1 MRGVGRLLE
10 RKIHMKYSRGTRTL
24 SIGFVLISLLSV
36 RAADG
41 QVKNRLIPFPEW
53 ASSYDEDEEVPL
65 ELVEIKVAGMPVTL
79 GQVFSADESWL
90 KGMALRVKNISN
102 KPIIAFGVGG
112 GLLGGV
118 DEELPPHA
126 SFAYAVGWQWGK
138 TFNPEKEKS
147 SGTALQPG
155 EVAELSYANVDELTR
170 KVLAKEGEGAFSKL
184 KFMAPGVQYEDG
196 TLASMPK
203 MKFYGSGKP

>member
-1 MRGVGRLLE
+1 MPSVRRLLE
-10 RKIHMKYSRGTRTL
+10 RKLLMTYSRRVKTL
-24 SIGFVLISLLSV
+24 SLGFVLLSLLSV

-41 QVKNRLIPFPEW
+41 QAKNRLVPFPEW

-65 ELVEIKVAGMPVTL
+65 ELVEIKVAGRQVIL
-79 GQVFSADESWL
+79 GQVFSADENWL
-90 KGMALRVKNISN
+90 KDMTLRVKNISN

-118 DEELPPHA
+118 GEELPPHA
-126 SFAYAVGWQWGK
+126 SFAYGIGWQWGK
-138 TFNPEKEKS
+138 PFNPEKERPF
-147 SGTALQPG
+147 GVALKPG
-155 EVAELSYANVDELTR
+155 EIAELSYANVDDLTR

-184 KFMAPGVQYEDG
+184 KFMAPGVEYEDG
-196 TLASMPK
+196 TAASMPK